1 MNNQLF
7 NQLLNRGYRITFTS
21 SQVMYTTPEG
31 VSKTLQYAG
40 DPDAAVQSIYAEVLG
55 GIDCNLMAGSKVDD
69 VTALIDMINVLDSG
83 GTMATQDFIIFGIP
97 WTIYQG
103 TTAYIV
109 QPKGRFKHEHKSFIA
124 ALYGHLVHELNQSRV
139 LFDDIHHQITITK
152 KRGSNEIPDEATLGL
167 WNQIVGNFKNPWAP
181 VLQLTCPLDGG
192 LVKVGPIQPL
202 SQIKD
207 LSIVFENVSNVR
219 NHGDALIQ
227 QLQLNGIQTAWVL
240 HAQYPTL
247 LAMSSGFCPTG
258 NSSGM
263 PFGVY

>member
-40 DPDAAVQSIYAEVLG
+40 DPD
-55 GIDCNLMAGSKVDD
+55 
-69 VTALIDMINVLDSG
+69 DMLQAI
-83 GTMATQDFIIFGIP
+83 
-97 WTIYQG
+97 
-103 TTAYIV
+103 
-109 QPKGRFKHEHKSFIA
+109 
-124 ALYGHLVHELNQSRV
+124 
-139 LFDDIHHQITITK
+139 
-152 KRGSNEIPDEATLGL
+152 SNGLENKIPDEATLGL
-167 WNQIVGNFKNPWAP
+167 WNQIVGNFKNPWAA

-219 NHGDALIQ
+219 THGDALIQ

-247 LAMSSGFCPTG
+247 LAMTSGFCPTG